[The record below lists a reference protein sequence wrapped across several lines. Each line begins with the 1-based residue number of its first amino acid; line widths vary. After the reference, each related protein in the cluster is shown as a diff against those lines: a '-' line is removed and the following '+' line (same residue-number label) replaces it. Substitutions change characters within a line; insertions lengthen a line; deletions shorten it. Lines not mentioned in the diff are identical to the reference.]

1 MQLTFATLSSA
12 VTSMLDT
19 IYGAN
24 MLTSA
29 QGSQKCKPVAI
40 CKRFA
45 LFFYVQK
52 VVIEIKE
59 YGWGVVN
66 GTNIEFQ
73 LSEC

>member
-1 MQLTFATLSSA
+1 MQLPFATLSSA

-45 LFFYVQK
+45 LLFYEQK
-52 VVIEIKE
+52 VAIEFIGC
-59 YGWGVVN
+59 GWGMVN